1 MWARL
6 EESLI
11 SCHKLRAATFQQP
24 RGRVINKCEEAPQ
37 NSFTGC
43 AETEATIAAT
53 RRKRILQ
60 QLLAL
65 HGRQDRD
72 QQQHELR
79 QALCGDPLAEWA
91 AWGMLPL
98 DKATL
103 EMLVAR
109 AQELQEETR
118 QEACDARKSLGG
130 PG

>member
-1 MWARL
+1 MDGMWAML
-6 EESLI
+6 EESLVN
-11 SCHKLRAATFQQP
+11 CHQLHAPSFQQP
-24 RGRVINKCEEAPQ
+24 RGKVINKCEEAPQ

-72 QQQHELR
+72 QQQRELR
-79 QALCGDPLAEWA
+79 QALCGDPLVEWA

-98 DKATL
+98 DKARL
-103 EMLVAR
+103 ESLVTR
-109 AQELQEETR
+109 AQGAGGN
-118 QEACDARKSLGG
+118 EAGG
-130 PG
+130 L